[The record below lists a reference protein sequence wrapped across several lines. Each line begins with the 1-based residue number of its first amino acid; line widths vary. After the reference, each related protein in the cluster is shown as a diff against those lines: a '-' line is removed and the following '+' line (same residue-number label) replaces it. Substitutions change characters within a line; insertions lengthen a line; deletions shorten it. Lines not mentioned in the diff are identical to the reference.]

1 MFGIGHPIVGKIWK
15 ITSLPYI
22 IASLVSAGADF
33 RRAIFLGHERVAD
46 GGSYYVFKTGL
57 IGMNY
62 DLVSKD
68 MMSSTQS
75 RGPYFGLSK
84 IGWKPDAEDNDGA
97 TIPDSCMPSN
107 LLLFKS
113 TGTKAHSTFRDI
125 LVRAIHGL
133 HIETDGAYVMS
144 FPDEFPTS
152 LLEEEDKNA
161 VNFETYL
168 LQVVGVNIL
177 NRMFEFGPS
186 SSWNDRV
193 AKIVSEY
200 QSVGPVCAVGIP
212 GFAGKAPD
220 VQRMMDELYEIL
232 SENSKIAKKIVKLGD
247 QELEAGGDDM
257 LRQVIFGSMF
267 AGLGGTY
274 HLTSHTI
281 SRIRSDPDR
290 YIPMYEHD
298 PQSFIL
304 EQARI
309 DPPVTSYSSLTR
321 AVTDLYIWPYGTWCS
336 SACVR
341 ARSARTLVTS
351 LKYHCITHVFERTF
365 SIVSI
370 KYYEYYSPLS
380 SNVTNTGTLKAPVGT
395 PQQMTIATA
404 NRDVGIFG
412 GKSQDRSYA
421 DKFDPTRENLDRIL
435 SWNGVES
442 EVAKHNAPRGC
453 PGHDLSQALT
463 KDVVSHV
470 LPMIKRERQMRKTEL

>member
-1 MFGIGHPIVGKIWK
+1 MFFLLTVLVIILSTQTGRDLYLSANAWPSVVFGPGHPIVGKIWK
-15 ITSLPYI
+15 VISLPYI
-22 IASLVSAGADF
+22 IASLIVAGADF
-33 RRAIFLGHERVAD
+33 RREIFLGHERVSE
-46 GGSYYVFKTGL
+46 GGSYYVFKSGL

-62 DLVSKD
+62 DLVSHD
-68 MMSSTQS
+68 MMHLKQS

-84 IGWKPDAEDNDGA
+84 IGWTPDTEDGDA
-97 TIPDSCMPSN
+97 AIPESCMPSN

-113 TGTKAHSTFRDI
+113 TGTKDHTIFRDI
-125 LVRAIHGL
+125 LKRAVHGL
-133 HIETDGAYVMS
+133 HVDTDGAYTIS

-161 VNFETYL
+161 ANFETYL

-177 NRMFEFGPS
+177 NRMFAFGPS

-193 AKIVSEY
+193 AQIVSEY

-220 VQRMMDELYEIL
+220 VQRMMDDLYVIMKDK
-232 SENSKIAKKIVKLGD
+232 SEIAKEIVRLGD
-247 QELEAGGDDM
+247 QELEAGGEDM

-281 SRIRSDPDR
+281 ARIRSDPNR
-290 YIPMYEHD
+290 YVEMYERD

-321 AVTDLYIWPYGTWCS
+321 SVTDVYIWPYGT
-336 SACVR
+336 
-341 ARSARTLVTS
+341 
-351 LKYHCITHVFERTF
+351 
-365 SIVSI
+365 
-370 KYYEYYSPLS
+370 
-380 SNVTNTGTLKAPVGT
+380 LKAPIGT

-404 NRDVGIFG
+404 NRDVKFFG
-412 GKSQDRSYA
+412 GKSKSRSYA
-421 DKFDPTRENLDRIL
+421 DEFDPTRENLDKIL

-442 EVAKHNAPRGC
+442 EVAKGNAPRGC
-453 PGHDLSQALT
+453 PGHDLSQNLA
-463 KDVVSHV
+463 KEVVGHI
-470 LPMIKRERQMRKTEL
+470 LPLIKREMKGKKSEL

>member
-15 ITSLPYI
+15 VTSLPYI
-22 IASLVSAGADF
+22 VASLVSAGADF

-168 LQVVGVNIL
+168 LQVVGINIL

-232 SENSKIAKKIVKLGD
+232 SENSKIAKEIVKLGD

-321 AVTDLYIWPYGTWCS
+321 AVTDLYIWPYGT
-336 SACVR
+336 
-341 ARSARTLVTS
+341 
-351 LKYHCITHVFERTF
+351 
-365 SIVSI
+365 
-370 KYYEYYSPLS
+370 
-380 SNVTNTGTLKAPVGT
+380 
-395 PQQMTIATA
+395 
-404 NRDVGIFG
+404 
-412 GKSQDRSYA
+412 
-421 DKFDPTRENLDRIL
+421 
-435 SWNGVES
+435 
-442 EVAKHNAPRGC
+442 
-453 PGHDLSQALT
+453 
-463 KDVVSHV
+463 
-470 LPMIKRERQMRKTEL
+470 